1 MFYFMKRN
9 LLFLMLGLSSFL
21 FFSCSSN
28 DDEWGGNGK
37 DKYYIKYSMKG
48 SASYRGPFAHSNQV
62 RSESSTIEFQ
72 DKNGLSVE
80 GEYGTFTFTKVVG
93 PVGKSFKQ
101 SLSASGRDGGAYS
114 AQYQGSIEVLKN
126 GKALVGSASG
136 SGSGRVYITCPINE

>member
-48 SASYRGPFAHSNQV
+48 SASYRGPFLILTKYVLNQA
-62 RSESSTIEFQ
+62 Q
-72 DKNGLSVE
+72 LN
-80 GEYGTFTFTKVVG
+80 
-93 PVGKSFKQ
+93 FKIKMVCQ
-101 SLSASGRDGGAYS
+101 
-114 AQYQGSIEVLKN
+114 
-126 GKALVGSASG
+126 
-136 SGSGRVYITCPINE
+136 

>member
-1 MFYFMKRN
+1 MGSKYKKCLYSYVLFYEK
-9 LLFLMLGLSSFL
+9 
-21 FFSCSSN
+21 
-28 DDEWGGNGK
+28 
-37 DKYYIKYSMKG
+37 
-48 SASYRGPFAHSNQV
+48 
-62 RSESSTIEFQ
+62 ESVIFNAEFQ

-93 PVGKSFKQ
+93 PVGKSFKP
-101 SLSASGRDGGAYS
+101 SLSASGRDGGGYS

>member
-21 FFSCSSN
+21 FFSCSAN

-93 PVGKSFKQ
+93 PVNKSFKP
-101 SLSASGRDGGAYS
+101 SLSASGRNGGGYS
-114 AQYQGSIEVLKN
+114 ASYEGSIEILKN
-126 GKALVGSASG
+126 GNVLVGGASR

>member
-28 DDEWGGNGK
+28 DDECGGN

-48 SASYRGPFAHSNQV
+48 GASYRGPFAHSGQV

-93 PVGKSFKQ
+93 PVGKSFKP
-101 SLSASGRDGGAYS
+101 SLSASGRNGGGYS
-114 AQYQGSIEVLKN
+114 ASYEGSIEILKN
-126 GKALVGSASG
+126 GNALVGSASG